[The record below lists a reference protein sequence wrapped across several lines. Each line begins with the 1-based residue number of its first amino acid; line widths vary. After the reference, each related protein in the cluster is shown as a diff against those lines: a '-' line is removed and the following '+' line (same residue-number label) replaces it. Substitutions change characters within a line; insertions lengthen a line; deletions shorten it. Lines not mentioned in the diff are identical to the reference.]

1 MNRPRPASRLR
12 AEGLLMGALRHPD
25 NLAGL
30 SPSGWTNVI
39 RAARSAGLLG
49 RLGSRLGAA
58 GVTDQIPA
66 APRAHL
72 MSAQILAGAQHAEVR
87 REVHQIWRT
96 LQPLGVPV
104 VLLKGAAYNLAGV
117 SAAAGRM
124 FNDIDILVPKADL
137 PEVEAALMLDG
148 WATTHHSAY
157 DQHYYRKWMHELP
170 PMQHVQRG
178 TVIDVHHAILPDTAR
193 LKPASKKLLEAISP
207 VTGMPGL
214 YVLGPA
220 DMVLHS
226 MAHLFCNEEFSH
238 GLRDLTDIDALLREF
253 GKRSGFWDELA
264 MRAADL
270 GLQRPLYY
278 GLQQCAALLECPI
291 PGATKQKVA
300 AAAPP
305 APLRQLMDRLW
316 RKVLAATPPGSGG
329 RPGSMADLLLLIRA
343 HWLRMPLWLLG
354 FHLCAKLFRGG
365 ETVPVKTP

>member
-1 MNRPRPASRLR
+1 M
-12 AEGLLMGALRHPD
+12 EALRHPE
-25 NLAGL
+25 NLTAL
-30 SPSGWTNVI
+30 PASGWTHVI

-49 RLGSRLGAA
+49 RLASRLAAA
-58 GVTDQIPA
+58 GMTDRIPA

-72 MSAQILAGAQHAEVR
+72 TSAQILASAQHAEVR

-104 VLLKGAAYNLAGV
+104 VLLKGAAYNLAGLP
-117 SAAAGRM
+117 AAAGRM
-124 FNDIDILVPKADL
+124 FSDIDILVPRAGL
-137 PEVEAALMLDG
+137 PAVEAALMLDG

-193 LKPASKKLLEAISP
+193 LKPDSKKLLEAIVP
-207 VTGMPGL
+207 VTNMPGL

-253 GKRSGFWDELA
+253 GQ
-264 MRAADL
+264 RAAFWSDL
-270 GLQRPLYY
+270 VKRAVELDLQRPLYY
-278 GLQQCAALLECPI
+278 GLQQAAALLECPI
-291 PGATKQKVA
+291 PGAVMQQVA
-300 AAAPP
+300 AAAPS
-305 APLRQLMDRLW
+305 APIRQLMDHLW
-316 RKVLAATPPGSGG
+316 RKVLASTPPGRGSM
-329 RPGSMADLLLLIRA
+329 PGSMAELLLLIRA

-365 ETVPVKTP
+365 ETGPVKTP